1 MTTNTLLLVGRGGK
15 RVSTVLETHASRLIR
30 QDGIDSVC
38 TATYENDPVSD
49 LRETLASVPGD
60 RVYAVPM
67 CAAHSHQTTRDVPA
81 ALSYVPGEVWY
92 CEPIGR
98 SPAITEAIA
107 ERAATAMPP
116 GDDVSLV
123 LVGLGSS
130 SKPYHRQVTEYHAAR
145 LSERSEYDEILPC
158 YLLQNPAVECV
169 RYNVSTRRTVAVP
182 LFVTQTESVR
192 ERIRTKLDFDPARS
206 EYTQPLSAHDRIT
219 DAVHAE
225 FERQRALTGERFE
238 STHEDRLTSNR
249 HPLVTDGEGP
259 PG

>member
-1 MTTNTLLLVGRGGK
+1 MTTNTLLLIGRGEE
-15 RVSTVLETHASRLIR
+15 RVSTVLETHASRLSR
-30 QDGIDSVC
+30 RDGIDSVC
-38 TATYENDPVSD
+38 TATCENDPVSD
-49 LRETLASVPGD
+49 LRETLTSITGD
-60 RVYAVPM
+60 RVYAIPM
-67 CAAHSHQTTRDVPA
+67 CAAHSHQTTRDIPA
-81 ALSYVPGEVWY
+81 ALSYVPGEVRY

-98 SPAITEAIA
+98 SPAVTEAIA
-107 ERAATAMPP
+107 ERAASAMPP

-130 SKPYHRQVTEYHAAR
+130 SKPYHRQVAEYHATR
-145 LSERSEYDEILPC
+145 LSERTEYDEILTC

-169 RYNVSTRRTVAVP
+169 RYNVSNRRSVAVP

-206 EYTQPLSAHDRIT
+206 EYTQPLTAHDRIT

-225 FERQRALTGERFE
+225 FERQRALTTDAFAP
-238 STHEDRLTSNR
+238 SHEDRLTSIR

-259 PG
+259 PR